1 MLGSINAGL
10 IGYGYASKTLH
21 APLLN
26 ATEGIRLSAISSRD
40 GAKVKAD
47 WPEVQHCATPE
58 QLIALEELELVVI
71 ASPNDSHYPLAKAA
85 LEAGKHVVVDKPF
98 TLTLAEAEALSELA
112 RRKDKLLAVFHNRRW
127 DADFLTLRRLIAN
140 GELGEIQQF
149 ESHID
154 RYRPMVRERWREQA
168 QPGAGL
174 WYDLGPHLLDQSL
187 QLFGEPDSLYL
198 DLATQRSG
206 AQTDDHFHAVLSYG
220 KQRVILHA
228 STQVLDAGPRYQV
241 MGSKGCYRKYGLDSQ
256 ENQLKSGMSPNDSRF
271 GVDPR
276 PGVLLTAGS
285 ASAEQ
290 LQSGDVPVR
299 RQSVAN
305 QRGDYLAFYRG
316 MVEAIQHDAPL
327 PVLTRE
333 AVKVMQWLEL
343 GLQSAREG
351 RKISKPQASA
361 AHYVATS
368 TTAPAPQVVTPAPE
382 PLVATVTR
390 PAVTP
395 QPQRPMPR
403 PLDPAIRPSRASYGE
418 NSPLPRRA
426 ATLPPRPTPAS
437 QPAAERQPLTSLLNR
452 QATATARP
460 TQPGMLGQDAMRQ
473 AAQPQSQ
480 AIPPVS
486 APAPETRTAPQPRF
500 VTRTGETGSIRV
512 DKPRGQSISG
522 KSSLPHQ
529 PASGELM
536 PSASRSSEP
545 PRTAPRSAGVPFT
558 HFERPPA
565 IQEKHQPEASSTQ
578 ASPLSPPKLSALDGQ
593 ESSMPLI
600 LPELSPSSLIASEKQ
615 ATKGGVLPHLSV
627 EDDQNDKDDDL
638 PSFTAR

>member
-21 APLLN
+21 APLIN
-26 ATEGIRLSAISSRD
+26 ATEGIRLCAISSRD

-58 QLIALEELELVVI
+58 QLIALEELELIVI
-71 ASPNDSHYPLAKAA
+71 ASPNDSHFPLAKAA

-112 RRKDKLLAVFHNRRW
+112 KRKDKLLAVFHNRRW
-127 DADFLTLRRLIAN
+127 DADFLTLRRVIAS

-154 RYRPMVRERWREQA
+154 RYRPVVRERWREQA

-228 STQVLDAGPRYQV
+228 STQVLDAGPRYQL
-241 MGSKGCYRKYGLDSQ
+241 MGSKGCYRKYGLDTQ
-256 ENQLKSGMSPNDSRF
+256 ENQLKSGMSPLDSQF

-285 ASAEQ
+285 ATAEQ

-327 PVLTRE
+327 PVLTQD

-343 GLQSAREG
+343 GLQSANEG
-351 RKISKPQASA
+351 RRIGKAQASA
-361 AHYVATS
+361 APGVAIS
-368 TTAPAPQVVTPAPE
+368 TTAPAPQITPPT
-382 PLVATVTR
+382 ATLAAK

-403 PLDPAIRPSRASYGE
+403 PLDPATRPSRASYGD
-418 NSPLPRRA
+418 NNPLPRRA

-437 QPAAERQPLTSLLNR
+437 QPAAERQPLTSLLDR
-452 QATATARP
+452 QAAATARP

-473 AAQPQSQ
+473 AAQPQSRPV
-480 AIPPVS
+480 PPASV
-486 APAPETRTAPQPRF
+486 PAPDTRAAAQPRF

-565 IQEKHQPEASSTQ
+565 IQEKHQAEATAAQ
-578 ASPLSPPKLSALDGQ
+578 TSPLSPPKLSALDGQ

-615 ATKGGVLPHLSV
+615 ATRGRVLPHLSV
-627 EDDQNDKDDDL
+627 EDEADDKDDDL